1 MVILWNKELVLVCL
15 TPSRIKKKKRRS
27 SGATSNITQLFSQG
41 DASWRVNWPWCI
53 KSAPLRWLLTVC
65 YIKQCWSYI
74 IQPLA
79 EAELLT
85 HCFNSILMSFLAQ
98 RGKKGGRHGHKPPTF
113 LFLFKTFHKGSKN
126 MPPKNQHISKLIRL
140 WLPNVYSFRK
150 MFISLPSI
158 FCVSALEVELC
169 PGQKIWGRPT
179 CQMLQGQKYS
189 MLQKGM

>member
-1 MVILWNKELVLVCL
+1 M
-15 TPSRIKKKKRRS
+15 T
-27 SGATSNITQLFSQG
+27 A
-41 DASWRVNWPWCI
+41 
-53 KSAPLRWLLTVC
+53 VC
-65 YIKQCWSYI
+65 YIKQRWSYI
-74 IQPLA
+74 TQPLA

-113 LFLFKTFHKGSKN
+113 LFHFKTFHKGSKN

-158 FCVSALEVELC
+158 FCQRPRGWTLSWTEDLRPSNMVVWNNKKSDLGKTRRGIHKKTKYFLCTSMWTHVTSYPLVRVEVCRHLLLC
-169 PGQKIWGRPT
+169 SN
-179 CQMLQGQKYS
+179 MS
-189 MLQKGM
+189 FFS